1 VILFNTF
8 IYKKLAYISVFHAGL
23 MMALRHIF
31 GFLVVIRIVF
41 GGAGTAAR
49 MASWYNFG
57 FIVVIR
63 IVFDGGAQCNIND
76 GLKG

>member
-1 VILFNTF
+1 
-8 IYKKLAYISVFHAGL
+8 
-23 MMALRHIF
+23 LRHIF